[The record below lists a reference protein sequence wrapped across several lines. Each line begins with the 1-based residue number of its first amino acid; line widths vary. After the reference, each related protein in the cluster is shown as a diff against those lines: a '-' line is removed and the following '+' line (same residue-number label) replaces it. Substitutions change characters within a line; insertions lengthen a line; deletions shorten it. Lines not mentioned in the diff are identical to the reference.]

1 MRVLLDAT
9 GLGSGAGGD
18 ETMLS
23 GVLQGLAAVAPP
35 EDRYVVVAAEG
46 AKLPSAVLGDD
57 RFSID
62 RVRRLP
68 GALHFTTVLP
78 RVVATARP
86 QPDLVFSATH
96 GPIHSAVPLAL
107 MVQDLSFEHRPEDYP
122 PSTSRRLR
130 WAVRTQVRQARAV
143 LTVSEHARNDLIR
156 TYRLD
161 PSRVLTVPNAALPP
175 PPLDEARA
183 AAARDAL
190 RADGVDGPFL
200 LYLGNLHPRKNVGT
214 VIEAF
219 GRARA
224 AGSELDGHRLVI
236 AGGRWWGDGEEE
248 AALRLAPEGSVVFLG
263 RVDEIQREV
272 LLRDATALC
281 YLSLFEGFGLPP
293 LEAMARST
301 PVIVS
306 DRTSIPEVVGDA
318 GEIVGPFDVDAVAEA
333 MRRLAIDRDR
343 VAELRERGLGR
354 AAAYSVEATGRAL
367 RHAFQVAIDQPWRRP
382 VAERRDD
389 VLRSVGLEG
398 EPDPVAVDIDFVSPD
413 ERTARL
419 VRVCEELAPGAVA
432 VARVHDPS
440 GSAVVRLRRL
450 SVDQLWRTVED
461 HGCVVLAG
469 WSEVD
474 HAELL
479 VIRRS
484 HL

>member
-23 GVLQGLAAVAPP
+23 GVLQGLAAVALPD
-35 EDRYVVVAAEG
+35 DRYVVVAAEG
-46 AKLPSAVLGDD
+46 AALPDTVLGDD
-57 RFSID
+57 RFAIE

-78 RVVATARP
+78 RVVAAARP

-96 GPIHSAVPLAL
+96 GPIRSAVPLAL

-130 WAVRTQVRQARAV
+130 WAVRTQVRHARAV
-143 LTVSEHARNDLIR
+143 LTVSEHARADLIR

-175 PPLDEARA
+175 PPLDEAGA
-183 AAARDAL
+183 AAARAAL
-190 RADGVDGPFL
+190 RADGVDGPFF

-224 AGSELDGHRLVI
+224 AGPELDGHRLVI
-236 AGGRWWGDGEEE
+236 AGGRWWGEGEED
-248 AALRLAPEGSVVFLG
+248 AALRLAPEGSVLFLG
-263 RVDEIQREV
+263 RVDEVQREV

-301 PVIVS
+301 PVIAS

-318 GEIVGPFDVDAVAEA
+318 GEIVDALDVDGVAAA
-333 MRRLAIDRDR
+333 MRRLATDPDR
-343 VAELRERGLGR
+343 VAELRERGLRR

-367 RHAFQVAIDQPWRRP
+367 RHAFQVALDQPWRRA
-382 VAERRDD
+382 VADRRDD
-389 VLRSVGLEG
+389 VLRSVGLED
-398 EPDPVAVDIDFVSPD
+398 EPDAITVDIDVVSPA
-413 ERTARL
+413 ARSSRL
-419 VRVCEELAPGAVA
+419 EQVCEELAPGAVA
-432 VARVHDPS
+432 VVRVHDPS
-440 GSAVVRLRRL
+440 GGSVGRFRPLSADR
-450 SVDQLWRTVED
+450 LWRTVED
-461 HGCVVLAG
+461 HGGVVLAG
-469 WSEVD
+469 WREPD

-479 VIRRS
+479 VVRRS
-484 HL
+484 YL